1 MICSILGESGKLY
14 DFSKMSELSTG
25 LRITSTYLVNL
36 KREFFQLMKLSLL
49 ASFMG
54 KEPFNR
60 LSQ

>member
-25 LRITSTYLVNL
+25 LRITSTCLVNL

-60 LSQ
+60 LRQ